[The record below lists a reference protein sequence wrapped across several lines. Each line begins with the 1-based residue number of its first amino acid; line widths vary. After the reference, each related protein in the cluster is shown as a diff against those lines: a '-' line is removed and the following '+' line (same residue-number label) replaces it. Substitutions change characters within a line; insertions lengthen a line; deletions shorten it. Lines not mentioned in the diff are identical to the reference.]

1 MNRNVVPES
10 QSPLRF
16 LSYLVVGGE
25 VRVVRRE
32 RAVQQPRR
40 CADRGRRLRG
50 GDRGL
55 QQVGRRRPR
64 PLHLAVCRGDKERA
78 RTGKSQRGPWI
89 TCAPSFFLT
98 KNGRAQANLSH
109 SGSSQAMAAK
119 APRSAHPGEAMV
131 AGRRHPA
138 SGRGAPGLHLRR
150 GSTVKTGVGA
160 SQRSTKALAQRPKQ
174 ALAPAAPPRPAIG
187 EESRRSWL
195 AGCLAGWAQRGR
207 AARRGKPTRQ
217 LRPAPLLL
225 DPARPVS
232 GSHRLDQRGELLHAQ
247 SHAGAALGASLSTC
261 LDKSRRC
268 FLGESQ
274 SKTAQTPFSRR
285 KRR

>member
-1 MNRNVVPES
+1 VASKWRARRIIKAS
-10 QSPLRF
+10 YSF
-16 LSYLVVGGE
+16 IAYLVVGGE

-160 SQRSTKALAQRPKQ
+160 SKRSTKALAQRPKQ
-174 ALAPAAPPRPAIG
+174 ALAPAAPPS
-187 EESRRSWL
+187 ERR
-195 AGCLAGWAQRGR
+195 
-207 AARRGKPTRQ
+207 
-217 LRPAPLLL
+217 
-225 DPARPVS
+225 
-232 GSHRLDQRGELLHAQ
+232 
-247 SHAGAALGASLSTC
+247 AGAAGWLPGWLGTAGAGSEAGQAHPAAAPSSSPPG
-261 LDKSRRC
+261 SRAPG
-268 FLGESQ
+268 FGL
-274 SKTAQTPFSRR
+274 APP
-285 KRR
+285 

>member
-1 MNRNVVPES
+1 
-10 QSPLRF
+10 
-16 LSYLVVGGE
+16 

-40 CADRGRRLRG
+40 CADRGCRLRG

-89 TCAPSFFLT
+89 TSAPSFFLT

-109 SGSSQAMAAK
+109 SGSAQAMAAK

-160 SQRSTKALAQRPKQ
+160 SKRSTKALAQRPKQ
-174 ALAPAAPPRPAIG
+174 ALAPAAPPS
-187 EESRRSWL
+187 ERRAGAAGWLAAWL
-195 AGCLAGWAQRGR
+195 AGHSGGGQRGGASPPGSCAQLLSSWIPR
-207 AARRGKPTRQ
+207 ARFRARTALTSEANSSTPSRT
-217 LRPAPLLL
+217 PAP
-225 DPARPVS
+225 PWARLSQHVLTRADVVS
-232 GSHRLDQRGELLHAQ
+232 
-247 SHAGAALGASLSTC
+247 
-261 LDKSRRC
+261 
-268 FLGESQ
+268 
-274 SKTAQTPFSRR
+274 
-285 KRR
+285 